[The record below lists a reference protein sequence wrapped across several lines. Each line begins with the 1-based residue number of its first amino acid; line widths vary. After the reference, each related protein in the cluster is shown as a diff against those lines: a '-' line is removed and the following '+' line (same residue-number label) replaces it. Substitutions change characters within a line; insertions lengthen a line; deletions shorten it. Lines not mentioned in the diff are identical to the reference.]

1 MKIKWLD
8 ILKIL
13 KTGIMVLILVFSLAA
28 CTSDKGDVS
37 GAELDGEQT
46 ELEEQQRSC
55 WQAGLLRMFYNAMA
69 ESSMKAYPKVT
80 KSAMPFIMVA
90 FAIWLSIRLLK
101 HVSSVVEE
109 APAEVWTEI
118 SRMAFMCLFCGLL
131 ASSTTF
137 LLFVMNK
144 FIFPVYYAFLEYGS
158 RIVELSADGE
168 DVDGKGQ
175 LLGDT
180 CLFYTNSLICK
191 APALETVSYSGGQ
204 ANFPSGPS
212 ELMQC
217 LVCATSDRL
226 QVGFIIAKELLA
238 ATSLSSWVSGISIFV
253 IFLLVKMAFVFYL
266 VDSIFRMNIIIIILP
281 FLILAIPFKFS
292 RKWTKQGILTIFNSS
307 AIMMCIAIIATMAML
322 AMQSI
327 IKDNY
332 DLLGDKQA
340 YQEFGIV
347 MLSMILIA
355 FLVLK
360 SIGLAVSLADSLV
373 GGGGSTE
380 FQKKIAKLAAFAA
393 KSLFSAVTAGIGGR
407 VMAAFKSA
415 KAAKSASKASGGLKK
430 LKMGGGGG
438 GSASGDDEG
447 GEQ

>member
-1 MKIKWLD
+1 MQWGWQN
-8 ILKIL
+8 ILKML
-13 KTGIMVLILVFSLAA
+13 KTGIMIVILALSVVA
-28 CTSDKGDVS
+28 CSSDKGDVS
-37 GAELDGEQT
+37 GIELEGEQS
-46 ELEEQQRSC
+46 ELEEQQRAC
-55 WQAGLLRMFYNAMA
+55 WQAGLLRMFYDAMA

-80 KSAMPFIMVA
+80 KSALPFIMVA
-90 FAIWLSIRLLK
+90 FAVWLSLRLLK
-101 HVSSVVEE
+101 HVGSVVEE
-109 APAEVWTEI
+109 SPAEVWTEI

-191 APALETVSYSGGQ
+191 APALEPVSYSGGQ
-204 ANFPSGPS
+204 AHFPSGPS
-212 ELMQC
+212 DLMQC

-226 QVGFIIAKELLA
+226 QVGFVIAKELLA
-238 ATSLSSWVSGISIFV
+238 ATSLSSWISGASIFV
-253 IFLLVKMAFVFYL
+253 IFVLVKISFVFYL
-266 VDSIFRMNIIIIILP
+266 VDSIFRMDIIIIILP
-281 FLILAIPFKFS
+281 FLILAVPFKFS

-332 DLLGDKQA
+332 DILGDKQA

-373 GGGGSTE
+373 GGGGSTD
-380 FQKKIAKLAAFAA
+380 FQRKIAKLAAFTA
-393 KSLFSAVTAGIGGR
+393 KAIFSAVTAGIGGK
-407 VMAAFKSA
+407 VMAMFKRA
-415 KAAKSASKASGGLKK
+415 KTAKQASKAGGKFQNFK
-430 LKMGGGGG
+430 GNAAQ
-438 GSASGDDEG
+438 SDSESEDE
-447 GEQ
+447 EEE